1 MLFTPTNHDPVAISD
16 SNGVAKGRV
25 VTPSAAIGVLSN
37 DSDLD
42 HDQLSVGSVT
52 EMILAQE
59 QAANWGRGGLLP
71 QSQRGHES
79 GWRDQPRQIRR
90 NGVHERRA

>member
-25 VTPSAAIGVLSN
+25 VTASAAIGVLSN

-59 QAANWGRGGLLP
+59 QAANWA
-71 QSQRGHES
+71 EK
-79 GWRDQPRQIRR
+79 
-90 NGVHERRA
+90 